1 MATENSVAQAVEP
14 LLLAADSR
22 IMQPNTLTELGFCLV
37 IVVIIIS
44 VHGWCVG
51 TVSSRFATRL
61 ETLPRTAAGWRVS
74 LLVSITIASL
84 ALLHLLETLIWVF
97 PIWGMGLIPT
107 FRETYLYVMEAY
119 TTLGRG
125 HVSLPADWRLVGP
138 MIAISGLFTFS
149 WTGSV
154 LVYVMTESSKRH
166 AQRVHAATLSRAAG
180 TVREEV
186 AQEIQARPKP

>member
-1 MATENSVAQAVEP
+1 MATEDSVAQAVEP
-14 LLLAADSR
+14 LLQAADSR

-37 IVVIIIS
+37 IVVIMIS

-154 LVYVMTESSKRH
+154 LVYVMSESSKRH
-166 AQRVHAATLSRAAG
+166 AHRAHARMLPHAVE
-180 TVREEV
+180 TVRAEV
-186 AQEIQARPKP
+186 SHAFEDRSKP

>member
-1 MATENSVAQAVEP
+1 M
-14 LLLAADSR
+14 LLAADSR

-125 HVSLPADWRLVGP
+125 HVSLPADWHLVGP